1 MRKIIESTLVSA
13 DGVVGS
19 PPLWAMDYR
28 DEEVTRDALERLS
41 GTDAMLMGR
50 GTYELFAAT
59 WPGQTDDFAQRMNTI
74 RKYVFSSTL
83 ASAEWSNSTIIRS
96 DIVAQ
101 VTKIKEQDGRDLA
114 LFGHG
119 RLAQTLLENGL
130 TDELRLSI
138 HPVLAGAGLPQFSNA
153 DKTPLTLVSAKTFT
167 TGVVVLS
174 YQTAGAGHE

>member
-19 PPLWAMDYR
+19 PPMWAMDYR

-83 ASAEWSNSTIIRS
+83 ASAEWSNSTIIRG

-138 HPVLAGAGLPQFSNA
+138 HPVLAGAGLPQFSNG
-153 DKTPLTLVSAKTFT
+153 DKTPLTLMSAKTFT

-174 YQTAGAGHE
+174 YQTAGARHE